1 MQIFTYTAEA
11 QQAAKETLKALEE
24 VMLSD
29 LDRQIDEEGC
39 GAFMNAYFYQNE
51 IDAAPATITE

>member
-1 MQIFTYTAEA
+1 MQLLTYSAGV
-11 QQAAKETLKALEE
+11 QAAAKSTLEALEK
-24 VMLSD
+24 VMLDD

-51 IDAAPATITE
+51 IAQKEHVE